1 MNPEPVSAI
10 IGVFNTSASS
20 SCTDRKRTGS
30 MTTSPT
36 KNSSSK
42 RMFIIILA
50 IGGVLILSGVLII
63 GVIAVGIFL
72 FKSGPPER
80 DYDPPRPTNQRP
92 ISSNGG
98 GNNSV
103 KSFNKTDALV
113 LRMEEISNVGGFK
126 LENVIR
132 SDSDRTYR
140 HSWAEVKG
148 LYAANG
154 QKVSHLV
161 AQYDS
166 SARATLEF
174 GRMVGRARSDGA
186 TVTAPIKVS
195 GKMINAE
202 FVTKATRHVAFCDW
216 NDKEAVLCN
225 LIESNDADA
234 IDKFR
239 AGLTPR

>member
-1 MNPEPVSAI
+1 
-10 IGVFNTSASS
+10 
-20 SCTDRKRTGS
+20 
-30 MTTSPT
+30 MTTSQA
-36 KNSSSK
+36 KSSSSK
-42 RMFIIILA
+42 RTLIILLA
-50 IGGVLILSGVLII
+50 IVGVLVLIGVLII
-63 GVIAVGIFL
+63 IAIAVGIFL

-92 ISSNGG
+92 IGTNRG

-103 KSFNKTDALV
+103 NSFNKTDALV
-113 LRMEEISNVGGFK
+113 LKMEEKANVGGFK

-148 LYAANG
+148 LYAADG
-154 QKVSHLV
+154 QKISHLV

-174 GRMVGRARSDGA
+174 GRMVGRARSEGA

-202 FVTKATRHVAFCDW
+202 FITKATRHVAFCDW
-216 NDKEAVLCN
+216 NDKAAVLCH
-225 LIESNDADA
+225 LIESDDADA

-239 AGLTPR
+239 AGLKTG

>member
-1 MNPEPVSAI
+1 
-10 IGVFNTSASS
+10 
-20 SCTDRKRTGS
+20 

-36 KNSSSK
+36 ENSSSK
-42 RMFIIILA
+42 RTLIIILA
-50 IGGVLILSGVLII
+50 IVGVLILIGVLII
-63 GVIAVGIFL
+63 VVIAVGIFL
-72 FKSGPPER
+72 FKSGPPQR

-92 ISSNGG
+92 ISTNRS

-103 KSFNKTDALV
+103 NSFNKTDALV
-113 LRMEEISNVGGFK
+113 LRMEEKTNVGAFK

-132 SDSDRTYR
+132 SDSDRTFR

-148 LYAANG
+148 LYAADG

-174 GRMVGRARSDGA
+174 GRMVGRARSEGA
-186 TVTAPIKVS
+186 TVTVPIKVS

-216 NDKEAVLCN
+216 NDKAAVLCN
-225 LIESNDADA
+225 LIESNDPDA

-239 AGLTPR
+239 AGLKSRQ

>member
-1 MNPEPVSAI
+1 
-10 IGVFNTSASS
+10 
-20 SCTDRKRTGS
+20 

-42 RMFIIILA
+42 RTLIIILA
-50 IGGVLILSGVLII
+50 IVGVLILI
-63 GVIAVGIFL
+63 GVFIVVVAVGIFL

-80 DYDPPRPTNQRP
+80 DYDPPRPTNRGP
-92 ISSNGG
+92 ISTNRS

-103 KSFNKTDALV
+103 NSFNKTDALV
-113 LRMEEISNVGGFK
+113 RRMEEMSDVGGLK

-140 HSWAEVKG
+140 HSWAEAKG
-148 LYAANG
+148 LYAADG

-174 GRMVGRARSDGA
+174 GRMVGRARSEGA
-186 TVTAPIKVS
+186 TVTVPIKVS

-216 NDKEAVLCN
+216 NDKAAVLCN

-239 AGLTPR
+239 AGLKSRQ